1 MCSTAIALPERVT
14 NRDRRG
20 STFMVLLAVVF
31 SAFFGTAFFEAAI
44 FGSTFFGIGGAIAAP
59 AYPELAGRV
68 TDTAGLLKPE
78 DKAAIEAELQSLE
91 ATSTDQVAVVTVKS
105 LDGYAIEDY
114 GIGLARKWAIGQKD
128 KDNGIVLIVAP
139 NERKVRIEVGR
150 RLEPMMTDTMSELII
165 QNAILSKFRRGDF
178 SGGIRDGVRDIKA
191 VLLGDAEEVK
201 QRAKVGRT
209 PDDNSALVHLLIF
222 ALIVGFIFW
231 KMRQAAIAQQQ
242 WEASLTPQQRQQLER
257 QRARDRRRV
266 VVIPGGSGDWGGG
279 WSGGSGGGGG
289 GWSGG
294 GGSFG
299 GGGASGDW

>member
-1 MCSTAIALPERVT
+1 MGDAARTSRALRLGIDRWSSRFFLLLPVILSVLIVASVVIA
-14 NRDRRG
+14 
-20 STFMVLLAVVF
+20 
-31 SAFFGTAFFEAAI
+31 SAA
-44 FGSTFFGIGGAIAAP
+44 SAAP
-59 AYPELAGRV
+59 VYPELTGRIV
-68 TDTAGLLKPE
+68 DNANLLRPE
-78 DKAAIEAELQSLE
+78 DKAQIESELKSLE
-91 ATSTDQVAVVTVKS
+91 ATSTDQVAVVTVNS

-128 KDNGIVLIVAP
+128 KDNGVVLIVAP

-150 RLEPMMTDTMSELII
+150 RLEPMLTDTMSKLII
-165 QNAILSKFRRGDF
+165 ENAILSQFRRGDF

-209 PDDNSALVHLLIF
+209 PNDPSALIHLLIF
-222 ALIVGFIFW
+222 AAIIALVLW
-231 KMRQAAIAQQQ
+231 QMRRAALERQA
-242 WEASLTPQQRQQLER
+242 WEQSLTPDQRRQLEQ
-257 QRARDRRRV
+257 QRARDRRRGGIV
-266 VVIPGGSGDWGGG
+266 IIPGGSSDWGGG
-279 WSGGSGGGGG
+279 WSGGGGGG

>member
-1 MCSTAIALPERVT
+1 MCGTAIALPEPVT
-14 NRDRRG
+14 RKDRRG
-20 STFMVLLAVVF
+20 STFMVLLAAVF
-31 SAFFGTAFFEAAI
+31 AAFFGPAFFGFA
-44 FGSTFFGIGGAIAAP
+44 GAIAAP
-59 AYPELAGRV
+59 VYPELAGRV

-78 DKAAIEAELQSLE
+78 DKAAIEADLQSLE

-209 PDDNSALVHLLIF
+209 PDDNSALIHVLIF

-242 WEASLTPQQRQQLER
+242 WEQSLTPQQRQQLER
-257 QRARDRRRV
+257 QRAQDRRRGGV
-266 VVIPGGSGDWGGG
+266 VIIPGGSSDWGGG
-279 WSGGSGGGGG
+279 WSGGGGGGGG

-299 GGGASGDW
+299 GGGASGGW